1 VVSNIQLMASGF
13 WDWLKRLWHA
23 LVDAVLR
30 TSAHAAESIEQH
42 VDVFSRIEADTRNLI
57 NAVRDLEKFDFDPK
71 WNTRVI
77 LVPKAI
83 EGIQDIFD
91 LVIHGFRDKFEE
103 LYQAVLTLKAALHA
117 PPKSP
122 EPQGML
128 TNITIIFGQ
137 LDKALQTFE
146 IAYKKL
152 TDIVQMLD
160 DVKHR
165 IETLDDLFLQQGNSR
180 RWETVHI
187 RSRVR

>member
-1 VVSNIQLMASGF
+1 MSTGI
-13 WDWLKRLWHA
+13 WDWLKRLWNA

-30 TSAHAAESIEQH
+30 TSAHAAESIDQH
-42 VDVFSRIEADTRNLI
+42 VDVFQRIEADTRNLM
-57 NAVRDLEKFDFDPK
+57 NAVRDLKKFHFDPR

-91 LVIHGFRDKFEE
+91 IVVHGFRDRFEE
-103 LYQAVLTLKAALHA
+103 LFQAVQTLRAALHK

-146 IAYKKL
+146 AAYKKL
-152 TDIVQMLD
+152 TDIVEMVD
-160 DVKHR
+160 DVKKR
-165 IETLDDLFLQQGNSR
+165 IETLDDLFLQQGNAR
-180 RWETVHI
+180 KWEDVHI
-187 RSRVR
+187 RSRIKR